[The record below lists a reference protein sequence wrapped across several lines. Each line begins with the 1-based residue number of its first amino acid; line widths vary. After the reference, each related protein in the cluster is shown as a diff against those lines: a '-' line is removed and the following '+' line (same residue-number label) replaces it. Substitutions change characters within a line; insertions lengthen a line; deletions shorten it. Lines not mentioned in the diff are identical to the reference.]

1 MNAEQRRFTRT
12 NAVIDGAFRC
22 LDGNAQGALMLT
34 DRSRGGI
41 RATLTQA
48 LEPGKRIE
56 CGIHMPE
63 QSLPVFTTGTVMWVR
78 AKPRESTFGFDAGI
92 RWDSFGLLD
101 NPQIEGFRFT
111 PWRMRHIAAFAS
123 QRGYYA
129 RRFPDTHAKS
139 SYFLPSL
146 WTGYVLAGGISALMF
161 PRWLPVFAATL
172 VAGLVGVLFEGLR
185 RVGAATAGGS
195 LAVRLQTLA
204 ALCISKPLV
213 YLEYGIFFLRG
224 FVSRHLPRDAR

>member
-12 NAVIDGAFRC
+12 SAVIDGAFRC

-101 NPQIEGFRFT
+101 NPQIDGFRFT
-111 PWRMRHIAAFAS
+111 PWRMRHIAAFAC
-123 QRGYYA
+123 QRGYFA

-139 SYFLPSL
+139 SYFLPSFI
-146 WTGYVLAGGISALMF
+146 WTGYVVAGGISALVF
-161 PRWLPVFAATL
+161 PRWLPVFAATI
-172 VAGLVGVLFEGLR
+172 VAGFVGGAFRRTAPGWRGNSRRFLGCSVAEPGGIVYQQAAGVSGIRDLF
-185 RVGAATAGGS
+185 
-195 LAVRLQTLA
+195 
-204 ALCISKPLV
+204 
-213 YLEYGIFFLRG
+213 F
-224 FVSRHLPRDAR
+224 